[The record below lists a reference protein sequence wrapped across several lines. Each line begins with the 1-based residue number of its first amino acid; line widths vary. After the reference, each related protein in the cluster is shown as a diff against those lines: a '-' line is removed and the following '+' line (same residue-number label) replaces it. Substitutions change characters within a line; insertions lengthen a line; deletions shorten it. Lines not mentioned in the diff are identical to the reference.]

1 MKNNESQR
9 WKKKKDAPKKAI
21 NTVHFRKLP
30 GSMQHQRPRDPGD
43 SKLVCKPLHL
53 ACDLYTA
60 VRVDLRTNRKIWI
73 HECTRE
79 YNRMV
84 ETNIDGENLLP
95 SVGKTWNNLYVPVSM
110 CFAYIPMGLCNG
122 SLFPSPAAKG
132 GSKTCVRC
140 SPAQRNCHFG
150 GGGCYPQQ
158 RLRKNLEPWL
168 ALEKEWRSKS
178 EASSLFCLPV
188 LSHVL
193 VGFLLLW

>member
-1 MKNNESQR
+1 ME
-9 WKKKKDAPKKAI
+9 KKKDAPKKAI

-53 ACDLYTA
+53 VCDLYTA
-60 VRVDLRTNRKIWI
+60 VRVDLRTNRKIWF
-73 HECTRE
+73 HKCTRE

-110 CFAYIPMGLCNG
+110 CFAHIPMGLCNG
-122 SLFPSPAAKG
+122 SLFP
-132 GSKTCVRC
+132 
-140 SPAQRNCHFG
+140 AQQHREAVKPVWDVVQLKETVIL
-150 GGGCYPQQ
+150 GGCYPQQ

-193 VGFLLLW
+193 FGFLLLW